1 MLEAKETDSFVEIY
15 SSLMDSLAQLSAL
28 LRDTYSLYGL
38 LDMFLVSVRQNLPTI
53 LEKSATTPL
62 LFIAL
67 LLFTIP
73 DSLTLR
79 VLLVFP
85 VFGDCNIRVVK

>member
-1 MLEAKETDSFVEIY
+1 MLEVKETDSFVEMY
-15 SSLMDSLAQLSAL
+15 SSLTDSLAQLSAL
-28 LRDTYSLYGL
+28 LRGDSLYGL

-53 LEKSATTPL
+53 LEKSTTTPL

-85 VFGDCNIRVVK
+85 VFGDRNIRVVK